1 MIKHIVAWTFSDGIE
16 SEGATVTK
24 SDAVRRVIELLS
36 ACADLPGVTAFK
48 LTRPQEGLEASFDLL
63 LESEFTDVDALRAY
77 ASHPLQDV
85 YKRQVRCTRSAA
97 PDPPGCA
104 RSRRSSTSALVPRR
118 MLRTGRSPRRSPA
131 AGATAG
137 AARAG

>member
-1 MIKHIVAWTFSDGIE
+1 MIKHIVAWTFSAGIE

-77 ASHPLQDV
+77 ASHPLHQRAGAFIATV
-85 YKRQVRCTRSAA
+85 K
-97 PDPPGCA
+97 
-104 RSRRSSTSALVPRR
+104 
-118 MLRTGRSPRRSPA
+118 TGRWA
-131 AGATAG
+131 FDYEL
-137 AARAG
+137 